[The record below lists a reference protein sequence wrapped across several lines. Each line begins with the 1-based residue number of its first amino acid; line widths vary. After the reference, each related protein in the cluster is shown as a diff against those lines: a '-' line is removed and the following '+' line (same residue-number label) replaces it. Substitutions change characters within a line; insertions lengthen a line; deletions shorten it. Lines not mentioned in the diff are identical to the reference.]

1 MDDYKQYSDGFRG
14 EDAEPKK
21 KNEEMDMDFMVD
33 VPDIPMPPED
43 DVANV
48 IEDEFDAAF
57 NFAIVGVGQGGS
69 RLAETF
75 YNLGYRRVCVI
86 NTAPQDLASI
96 KMPDSNKLLIGGKG
110 AGKDPSK
117 AEAIFRERREDIH
130 DFLKNNFGGN
140 YDRVLVCVGTG
151 GGTGAGGA
159 TVVVEVAHD
168 LSESLGI
175 EKRGEPS
182 RVGAVLALPTKA
194 EGARVAMNS
203 KDTLGKIID
212 LKKMGALTPLI
223 ILDNEKIRQM
233 YPNLSVG
240 KFWGHSNISI
250 CSLFHLFNRISSQ
263 DSEYTSFDKADLD
276 TVLSS
281 GIITFGATPLRSW
294 NQPTDISHAIRDN
307 LRKNILA
314 SVSPESGDVAACI
327 VIGNEEILNEISQES
342 LEYGFEQLTRI
353 LGKDSMVHRGIYK
366 GNKPNL
372 VVYTAIGG
380 LANPQ

>member
-1 MDDYKQYSDGFRG
+1 MEDLKQYSDGFEG
-14 EDAEPKK
+14 DEPKRK
-21 KNEEMDMDFMVD
+21 EEPEVNTDFMVD
-33 VPDIPMPPED
+33 VPDIPLPPEEEE
-43 DVANV
+43 VANL
-48 IEDEFDAAF
+48 INDEFDGAF

-86 NTAPQDLASI
+86 NTAPQDLATI
-96 KMPDSNKLLIGGKG
+96 KMPDNNKLLIGGKG
-110 AGKDPSK
+110 AGKDPKK
-117 AEAIFRERREDIH
+117 AESIFRDRREDIF

-151 GGTGAGGA
+151 GGTGAGGSS
-159 TVVVEVAHD
+159 VVIEVAHD

-182 RVGAVLALPTKA
+182 RIGAVLALPTKA
-194 EGARVAMNS
+194 EGIRVHKNS
-203 KDTLGKIID
+203 KETVDKILE
-212 LKKMGALTPLI
+212 LKKIGALTPLI

-233 YPNLSVG
+233 YPNLSVTQ
-240 KFWGHSNISI
+240 FWGHSNISI
-250 CSLFHLFNRISSQ
+250 CSLFHLFNKIANQ
-263 DSEYTSFDKADLD
+263 DSEYTSFDRADLD
-276 TVLSS
+276 TILSA
-281 GIITFGATPLRSW
+281 GVITFGATPLRSW
-294 NQPTDISHAIRDN
+294 SQPTDISHAIRDN

-314 SVSPESGDVAACI
+314 SVSPESGNIAACI

-353 LGKDSMVHRGIYK
+353 LGEDSMVHRGIYK

-380 LANPQ
+380 LSNPQ

>member
-1 MDDYKQYSDGFRG
+1 MEDLKQYSDGFEG
-14 EDAEPKK
+14 DEPKRK
-21 KNEEMDMDFMVD
+21 EEPEVNTDFMVD
-33 VPDIPMPPED
+33 VPDIPLPPEEEE
-43 DVANV
+43 VANL
-48 IEDEFDAAF
+48 INDEFDGAF

-86 NTAPQDLASI
+86 NTAPQDLATI
-96 KMPDSNKLLIGGKG
+96 KMPDNNKLLIGGKG
-110 AGKDPSK
+110 AGKDPKK
-117 AEAIFRERREDIH
+117 AESIFRDRREDIF

-151 GGTGAGGA
+151 GGTGAGGSS
-159 TVVVEVAHD
+159 VVIEVAHD
-168 LSESLGI
+168 LSESLGV

-182 RVGAVLALPTKA
+182 RIGAVLALPTKA
-194 EGARVAMNS
+194 EGAKVHKNS
-203 KDTLGKIID
+203 KETVDKILE

-233 YPNLSVG
+233 YPNLSVTQ
-240 KFWGHSNISI
+240 FWGHSNVSI
-250 CSLFHLFNRISSQ
+250 CSLFHLFNKIANQ
-263 DSEYTSFDKADLD
+263 DSEYTSFDRADLD
-276 TVLSS
+276 TVLSA
-281 GIITFGATPLRSW
+281 GVITFGATPLRSW
-294 NQPTDISHAIRDN
+294 SQPTDISHAIRDN

-314 SVSPESGDVAACI
+314 SVSPESGNIAACI

-353 LGKDSMVHRGIYK
+353 LGEDSMVHRGIYK

-380 LANPQ
+380 LSNPQ

>member
-1 MDDYKQYSDGFRG
+1 MEDLKQYSEGFG
-14 EDAEPKK
+14 GGEPKK
-21 KNEEMDMDFMVD
+21 KEEPETNTEFMVD
-33 VPDIPMPPED
+33 VPDIPLPPEEKE
-43 DVANV
+43 VANV
-48 IEDEFDAAF
+48 INDEFDAAF

-86 NTAPQDLASI
+86 NTAPQDLATI
-96 KMPDSNKLLIGGKG
+96 KMPDNSKLLIGGKG
-110 AGKDPSK
+110 AGKDPKK
-117 AEAIFRERREDIH
+117 AESIFRERREDIF

-151 GGTGAGGA
+151 GGTGAGGS
-159 TVVVEVAHD
+159 TVVIEVAHD

-182 RVGAVLALPTKA
+182 RIGAVLALPTKA
-194 EGARVAMNS
+194 EGIRVHKNS
-203 KDTLGKIID
+203 KETVDKILE
-212 LKKMGALTPLI
+212 LKKIGALTPLI

-233 YPNLSVG
+233 YPNLSVTQ
-240 KFWGHSNISI
+240 FWGHSNVSI
-250 CSLFHLFNRISSQ
+250 CSLFHLFNKIANQ
-263 DSEYTSFDKADLD
+263 DSEYTSFDRADLD
-276 TVLSS
+276 TILSA
-281 GIITFGATPLRSW
+281 GVITFGATPLRSW
-294 NQPTDISHAIRDN
+294 SQPTDISHAIRDN

-314 SVSPESGDVAACI
+314 SVSPESGNIAACI
-327 VIGNEEILNEISQES
+327 IIGNEEILNEISQES

-353 LGKDSMVHRGIYK
+353 LGEDSMVHRGIYK

-380 LANPQ
+380 LSNPQ

>member
-1 MDDYKQYSDGFRG
+1 MEDLKQYSAGFGG
-14 EDAEPKK
+14 EEPKK
-21 KNEEMDMDFMVD
+21 KEEAEVHTDFMVD
-33 VPDIPMPPED
+33 VPDIPLPPEEEE
-43 DVANV
+43 VAN
-48 IEDEFDAAF
+48 IINDEFDAAF

-86 NTAPQDLASI
+86 NTAPQDLATI
-96 KMPDSNKLLIGGKG
+96 KLPDNNKLLIGGKG
-110 AGKDPSK
+110 AGKNPEK
-117 AEAIFRERREDIH
+117 AEAIFRERREDIF

-151 GGTGAGGA
+151 GGTGAGGSA
-159 TVVVEVAHD
+159 VVIEVAHD
-168 LSESLGI
+168 LSESLGV

-182 RVGAVLALPTKA
+182 RIGAVLALPTKA
-194 EGARVAMNS
+194 EGAKVHGNS
-203 KDTLGKIID
+203 KDTVDKILE
-212 LKKMGALTPLI
+212 LKKIGALTPLI
-223 ILDNEKIRQM
+223 VLDNEKIRQM
-233 YPNLSVG
+233 YPNLSVTQ
-240 KFWGHSNISI
+240 FWGHSNVSI
-250 CSLFHLFNRISSQ
+250 CSLFHLFNRIASQ

-281 GIITFGATPLRSW
+281 GVITFGATPLRSW

-314 SVSPESGDVAACI
+314 SVTPESGDIAACI

-353 LGKDSMVHRGIYK
+353 LGKESMVHRGIYK

-380 LANPQ
+380 LSNPQ

>member
-1 MDDYKQYSDGFRG
+1 MNDDYKQYSDGFRG
-14 EDAEPKK
+14 EEEAKK
-21 KNEEMDMDFMVD
+21 KQEEANTDFMVD
-33 VPDIPMPPED
+33 VPDIPLPPEGE
-43 DVANV
+43 VAN
-48 IEDEFDAAF
+48 IIDDEFEAGF
-57 NFAIVGVGQGGS
+57 NFAIVGIGQGGS

-75 YNLGYRRVCVI
+75 WNLGYRRVCVI
-86 NTAPQDLASI
+86 NTAPQDLATI

-117 AEAIFRERREDIH
+117 AEAIFRDRREDIF

-151 GGTGAGGA
+151 GGTGAGGS
-159 TVVVEVAHD
+159 VVVIEVAHD
-168 LSESLGI
+168 LSESLGV
-175 EKRGEPS
+175 EKRGKPS
-182 RVGAVLALPTKA
+182 RIGAMLALPTKA
-194 EGARVAMNS
+194 EGARVHGNS
-203 KDTLGKIID
+203 KDTLDKILE
-212 LKKMGALTPLI
+212 LKKIGALTPLI

-240 KFWGHSNISI
+240 QFWGHSNVSI
-250 CSLFHLFNRISSQ
+250 CSLFHLFNRISNQ
-263 DSEYTSFDKADLD
+263 ESEYTSFDKADLD
-276 TVLSS
+276 SILSS

-294 NQPTDISHAIRDN
+294 SQPTDISHAIRDN
-307 LRKNILA
+307 LKRNILA
-314 SVSPESGDVAACI
+314 SLNPESGSVAGCI

-353 LGKDSMVHRGIYK
+353 LGEESMVHRGIYK

-380 LANPQ
+380 LANPH

>member
-1 MDDYKQYSDGFRG
+1 MEDLKQYSDGFGG
-14 EDAEPKK
+14 EEPKK
-21 KNEEMDMDFMVD
+21 KEESEVNTDFMVD
-33 VPDIPMPPED
+33 VPDIPLPPEEEE
-43 DVANV
+43 VANL
-48 IEDEFDAAF
+48 INDEFDGAF

-86 NTAPQDLASI
+86 NTAPQDLATI
-96 KMPDSNKLLIGGKG
+96 KMPDNSKLLIGGKG
-110 AGKDPSK
+110 AGKDPKK
-117 AEAIFRERREDIH
+117 AESIFRERREDIF

-151 GGTGAGGA
+151 GGTGAGGSS
-159 TVVVEVAHD
+159 VVVEVAHD

-182 RVGAVLALPTKA
+182 RIGAVLALPTKA
-194 EGARVAMNS
+194 EGIRVHKNS
-203 KDTLGKIID
+203 KETVDKILE
-212 LKKMGALTPLI
+212 LKKIGALTPLI

-233 YPNLSVG
+233 YPNLSVTQ
-240 KFWGHSNISI
+240 FWGHSNISI
-250 CSLFHLFNRISSQ
+250 CSLFHLFNKIANQ
-263 DSEYTSFDKADLD
+263 DSEYTSFDRADLD
-276 TVLSS
+276 TILSA
-281 GIITFGATPLRSW
+281 GVITFGATPLRSW
-294 NQPTDISHAIRDN
+294 SQPTDISHAIRDN

-314 SVSPESGDVAACI
+314 SVSPESGNIAACI

-353 LGKDSMVHRGIYK
+353 LGGDSMVHRGIYK

-380 LANPQ
+380 LSNPQ

>member
-1 MDDYKQYSDGFRG
+1 MEDLKQYSDGFGG
-14 EDAEPKK
+14 EEPKK
-21 KNEEMDMDFMVD
+21 KEEPETNTDFMVD
-33 VPDIPMPPED
+33 VPDIPLPPEEEE
-43 DVANV
+43 VANL
-48 IEDEFDAAF
+48 INDEFDAAF

-86 NTAPQDLASI
+86 NTAPQDLATI
-96 KMPDSNKLLIGGKG
+96 KMPDNNKLLIGGKG
-110 AGKDPSK
+110 AGKDPKK
-117 AEAIFRERREDIH
+117 AETIFRERREDIF

-151 GGTGAGGA
+151 GGTGAGGS
-159 TVVVEVAHD
+159 TVVIEVAHD

-182 RVGAVLALPTKA
+182 KIGAVLALPTKA
-194 EGARVAMNS
+194 EGIRVHKNS
-203 KDTLGKIID
+203 KETVDKILE
-212 LKKMGALTPLI
+212 LKKIGALTPLI
-223 ILDNEKIRQM
+223 VLDNEKIRQM
-233 YPNLSVG
+233 YPNLSVTQ
-240 KFWGHSNISI
+240 FWGHSNISI
-250 CSLFHLFNRISSQ
+250 CSLFHLFNKIANQ
-263 DSEYTSFDKADLD
+263 DSEYTSFDRADLD
-276 TVLSS
+276 TILSA
-281 GIITFGATPLRSW
+281 GVITFGATPLRSW
-294 NQPTDISHAIRDN
+294 SQPTDISHAIRDN

-314 SVSPESGDVAACI
+314 SVSPESGNIAACI

-353 LGKDSMVHRGIYK
+353 LGEDSMVHRGIYK

-380 LANPQ
+380 LSNPQ